1 MEKIYEAL
9 NDVHV
14 RKVVVYGKTADKKLY
29 YESTYA
35 TQVTKSEM
43 TELFEKGLLLID
55 DGTKK
60 LVPVSMT
67 DSTVTT
73 VTAGASA
80 VESVTWSALAD

>member
-14 RKVVVYGKTADKKLY
+14 RKYVVYGKTADKKLY
-29 YESTYA
+29 YESTFT
-35 TQVTKSEM
+35 TQVTKADM

-67 DSTVTT
+67 GSTVTT
-73 VTAGASA
+73 VIAGSSA
-80 VESVTWSALAD
+80 VESVTWSASSV